1 MKHTI
6 TTIAAAGLL
15 GAAAFAGGSAP
26 SPDDGFPRE
35 GKNRESK
42 DALEGEAPPPLQV
55 EGWLNFE
62 GDSLQLTE
70 LRGKVVVIDFWGTW

>member
-15 GAAAFAGGSAP
+15 ASAALAGGRAP

-35 GKNRESK
+35 GKNRDAK

-55 EGWLNFE
+55 EGWLNVE
-62 GDSLQLTE
+62 GDSLALTE